1 MFISLWVHG
10 TAGDVDTPCGEVDI
24 FNISGERI
32 QETIL
37 KELVSDKLPSLKMD
51 WFGELPTERALLV
64 EAKDISDEDGLNLE
78 VLDYFE
84 EKIPEINA

>member
-10 TAGDVDTPCGEVDI
+10 TADDVETPCGEVEV

-32 QETIL
+32 EGDIL
-37 KELVSDKLPSLKMD
+37 KALINDESHSEKMD

-64 EAKDISDEDGLNLE
+64 ECKDVTCENGIRLE
-78 VLDYFE
+78 VIGYFE
-84 EKIPEINA
+84 KPIPNT